1 MAMYRILYLLAFIFL
16 VQPDSS
22 ATSIAGSATELAG
35 GELFIYRLDDAFVNR
50 QSEITSVSINDDGSF
65 KVDFPLSS
73 PHLIRLY
80 CREWMGE
87 FYAFPNADYTVEL
100 RKPTNAARKFCDN
113 MLNVFVSSPHAA
125 DANMLMSQ
133 FQNEMEV
140 LFNES
145 FFDLA
150 KQQSKGN
157 SGYRKVQRE
166 RLLRTNL
173 IEEED
178 DDEVVE
184 MLADSTSLRFN
195 AFADRVYSWMPAND
209 AFTEQLLLTSLA
221 SLDHTLGKS
230 PERIASDYP
239 TIKTDLTNPEFVR
252 LFRQLN
258 FAPLAKRNVSPSKW
272 EDLLISMAPADSIF
286 KALDPTGTLNNEEL
300 SMLALLA
307 LEQTPS
313 FIDFSKKKTQAVIA
327 RFSTDPI
334 LGKQCSSILENSM
347 QGTRADAE
355 ALPNVVLLNNSGD
368 RINLVDFNGG
378 LVYLFFVD
386 SSMPSAQKEISA
398 LSSLISKWTSKMT
411 FVIVEMGEGKSIDAL
426 QSLARSNKIELL
438 RSGNTPAIRH
448 HFNLKSIPTGYL
460 VDTDNKFIDD
470 VTPLPADGLPYR
482 LEQLFMNEKK
492 GNGRTWRD

>member
-1 MAMYRILYLLAFIFL
+1 
-16 VQPDSS
+16 
-22 ATSIAGSATELAG
+22 
-35 GELFIYRLDDAFVNR
+35 
-50 QSEITSVSINDDGSF
+50 
-65 KVDFPLSS
+65 
-73 PHLIRLY
+73 
-80 CREWMGE
+80 
-87 FYAFPNADYTVEL
+87 
-100 RKPTNAARKFCDN
+100 
-113 MLNVFVSSPHAA
+113 
-125 DANMLMSQ
+125 MSQ

-166 RLLRTNL
+166 RLLRANL